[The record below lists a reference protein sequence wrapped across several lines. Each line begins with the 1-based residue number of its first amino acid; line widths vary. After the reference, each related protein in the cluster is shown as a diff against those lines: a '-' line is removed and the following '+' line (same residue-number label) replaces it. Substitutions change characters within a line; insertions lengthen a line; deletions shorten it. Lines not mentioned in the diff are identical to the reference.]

1 MRRRCSIRE
10 RNQAFMLGV
19 AIGALLMAIAFV
31 LRGVL

>member
-1 MRRRCSIRE
+1 MRKRYTKQE
-10 RNQAFMLGV
+10 RNNAFILGV